1 MSVEV
6 ILYSDLILA
15 MDGSSTETDDPQ
27 HFEKAKPKK
36 RTVRKD
42 LPAKKR
48 TKRNDADNKWKSF
61 LERFAHRLAT
71 CQQAQRGCYFCSHDC
86 FLKTEPLLD
95 EIRRWRESFSEMSD
109 AVADKEILWI
119 YQNSRQGGFDEQL
132 DQDHHHKQQQRHS
145 KDDQQSSVSSTDTE
159 EADCLSTSTSEPSDD
174 VLELDCNPGKNQTVA
189 IKPAKREYNPRVR
202 TKKTII
208 KTGDLSQGCRSKHH
222 DMPAI
227 FVFLFGHGT
236 RQITTSIPANTSKVL
251 FFNSNGIFHLI
262 NLILNCCFF

>member
-6 ILYSDLILA
+6 ILYNDLILA

-61 LERFAHRLAT
+61 LQRFAHRLST
-71 CQQAQRGCYFCSHDC
+71 CQQARRGCYFCGHDC

-132 DQDHHHKQQQRHS
+132 DQHHHHKQQQRHS

-174 VLELDCNPGKNQTVA
+174 VLDLDFNPGKNQTAA

-202 TKKTII
+202 TKKPSFKLATFLKGADRNTTICLQSSLFFL
-208 KTGDLSQGCRSKHH
+208 GMGFGRLQRASQ
-222 DMPAI
+222 
-227 FVFLFGHGT
+227 
-236 RQITTSIPANTSKVL
+236 QIQVRFCFSIPTGFLV
-251 FFNSNGIFHLI
+251 
-262 NLILNCCFF
+262 